1 MEEMIKIHAIEVDIA
16 YILGFNL
23 HLLTYRCY
31 LSSFIFTNSMN
42 WIIIRR
48 VNDIWR

>member
-16 YILGFNL
+16 YILGFI
-23 HLLTYRCY
+23 H
-31 LSSFIFTNSMN
+31 SFIFTNSMN